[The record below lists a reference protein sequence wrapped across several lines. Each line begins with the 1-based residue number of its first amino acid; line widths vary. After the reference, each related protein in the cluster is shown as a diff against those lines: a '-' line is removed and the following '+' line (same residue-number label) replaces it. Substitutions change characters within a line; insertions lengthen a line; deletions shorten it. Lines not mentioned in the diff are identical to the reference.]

1 MGELWW
7 GREILYNNPM
17 SIEFETIKQKIAQN
31 KEYLKKT
38 YGVEEI
44 GVFGS
49 FARGDNDENSDID
62 IAIEINHNKAVVG
75 FFEFARMERFLEE
88 LLGRKVDLVTKR
100 SIKPYIKERVL
111 AQIIMI

>member
-1 MGELWW
+1 
-7 GREILYNNPM
+7 M
-17 SIEFETIKQKIAQN
+17 STDLETIKQKITQN
-31 KEYLKKT
+31 KEYLRKT

-62 IAIEINHNKAVVG
+62 ISIEINHDKAIVG

-88 LLGRKVDLVTKR
+88 LLGRKVDLVTKD
-100 SIKPYIKERVL
+100 SIKPYIKERIL
-111 AQIIMI
+111 AQMIMI

>member
-1 MGELWW
+1 MSTDL
-7 GREILYNNPM
+7 EI
-17 SIEFETIKQKIAQN
+17 IKHKIALN

-49 FARGDNDENSDID
+49 FARGDNDANSDVD
-62 IAIEINHNKAVVG
+62 IAIEINHDKAIVG
-75 FFEFARMERFLEE
+75 FLAFGKMERFLEE

-100 SIKPYIKERVL
+100 AIKPFIRDEIL
-111 AQIIMI
+111 SELIIV